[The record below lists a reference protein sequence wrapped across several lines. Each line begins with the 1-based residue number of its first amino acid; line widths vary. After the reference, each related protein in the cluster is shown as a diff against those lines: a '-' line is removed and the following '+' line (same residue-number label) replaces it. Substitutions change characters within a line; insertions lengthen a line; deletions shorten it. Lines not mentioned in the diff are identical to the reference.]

1 MYFWFKISYI
11 NNMIFLYRITGSFWF
26 WFTLQ
31 NYFYEIYIILQMLHS
46 LYENA
51 VYTRTDLKPLYA
63 TKEAL
68 KYTFIVWFSF
78 PLHLF
83 FPSIALAHILG
94 RFLLQFQLPL
104 GNTSSV
110 TFHLVNICLGK
121 RKSKCAKCVQKRWQ
135 VFYPIYSNW
144 SCLLQICAYRNNV
157 IKTNNLYS

>member
-1 MYFWFKISYI
+1 
-11 NNMIFLYRITGSFWF
+11 
-26 WFTLQ
+26 
-31 NYFYEIYIILQMLHS
+31 MLHS

-121 RKSKCAKCVQKRWQ
+121 KKKQMREMCAKTMTG
-135 VFYPIYSNW
+135 ILSNIFKLIL
-144 SCLLQICAYRNNV
+144 STSKMYLHMTANNI
-157 IKTNNLYS
+157 IKTNNEI

>member
-1 MYFWFKISYI
+1 
-11 NNMIFLYRITGSFWF
+11 
-26 WFTLQ
+26 
-31 NYFYEIYIILQMLHS
+31 MLHS

-121 RKSKCAKCVQKRWQ
+121 KKKQMREMCAKTMTGISSNIFKLVLSTSNMC
-135 VFYPIYSNW
+135 IY
-144 SCLLQICAYRNNV
+144 
-157 IKTNNLYS
+157 K

>member
-1 MYFWFKISYI
+1 
-11 NNMIFLYRITGSFWF
+11 
-26 WFTLQ
+26 
-31 NYFYEIYIILQMLHS
+31 MLHS

-144 SCLLQICAYRNNV
+144 SCLLQKCAYTWFEIILWKQIMKYKMEPIIFDLYNNIIYV
-157 IKTNNLYS
+157 IHFHVIDLPTTAITASL

>member
-1 MYFWFKISYI
+1 
-11 NNMIFLYRITGSFWF
+11 
-26 WFTLQ
+26 
-31 NYFYEIYIILQMLHS
+31 MLHS

-83 FPSIALAHILG
+83 FLSIALAHILG

-121 RKSKCAKCVQKRWQ
+121 TKKQMREMCAKTMTGSLSNIFKLVLSTSKMCIYIWFQIMLAKQKMKYKMKHIIFDLVYITASSMWYISMSLTYQLR
-135 VFYPIYSNW
+135 P
-144 SCLLQICAYRNNV
+144 
-157 IKTNNLYS
+157 